1 MTRVKGRLI
10 MGGVATV
17 AAAGFFASAPL
28 TASAGPTNEHFTTYA
43 ACEARAAQIRDGS
56 TGAWCEYEFH
66 AWPYSLYRLY
76 VSGA

>member
-1 MTRVKGRLI
+1 MTRAKRRLI
-10 MGGVATV
+10 MTGVAAL
-17 AAAGFFASAPL
+17 AAAGFFVSAPL
-28 TASAGPTNEHFTTYA
+28 TASAGPTNETFTTYD

-66 AWPYSLYRLY
+66 AWPLSFYRLY